1 MYGDGVMLILLH
13 VHSGSLALILGQEC
27 QAETLGWGPLKSC
40 YLATD
45 SLVKW
50 PLAANNIA
58 TAVLGNSTTLNPSSL
73 VTGHNNPCYYMAF
86 ETQLGKST
94 SQT

>member
-27 QAETLGWGPLKSC
+27 QAETLGWGPFKSC

-58 TAVLGNSTTLNPSSL
+58 TAVLGNSSAGKQHDFESV
-73 VTGHNNPCYYMAF
+73 VTRNGA
-86 ETQLGKST
+86 Q
-94 SQT
+94 